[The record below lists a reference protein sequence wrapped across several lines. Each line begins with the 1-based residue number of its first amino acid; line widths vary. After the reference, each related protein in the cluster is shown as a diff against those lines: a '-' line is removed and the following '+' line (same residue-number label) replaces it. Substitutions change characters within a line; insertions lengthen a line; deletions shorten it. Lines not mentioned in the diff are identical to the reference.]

1 MINRHL
7 SEILTGIMK
16 KMPVITLTGPR
27 QSGKTTLVKHC
38 FSDFTY
44 LNLEETD
51 KKELAL
57 TDPRLFFEIYQG
69 NLIIDEAQNVPDIF
83 SWVQVLVDSRKGD
96 RKFILTG
103 SQNFLLLERISQSL
117 AGRTSILQLFPF
129 SMEELKNTSFE
140 LKNYHDYI
148 FKGFYPR
155 LYDQDLNPVR
165 WLDDYLISY
174 IERDVRTII
183 NVGDLIQFQRFVRL
197 CAGRIGQLVNFSQ
210 IGNELGISYHT
221 VQKWL
226 SVLEASFIVFRLQP
240 WYSNYNKRIIKTS
253 KLYFYDTGLASNLL
267 GIKSS
272 DELNIHFMR
281 GALFENLIISEL
293 AKAFYNTGQRPPLYF
308 WRDNSGN
315 EIDCLIEAGQK
326 LIPVEI
332 KSGSTVTGEWLKGIR
347 FFQKLSGTVKPEN
360 SFLIYGG
367 EENQIRTECNVVS
380 WKDAVRNIMK
390 CISFRSY
397 K

>member
-1 MINRHL
+1 M
-7 SEILTGIMK
+7 
-16 KMPVITLTGPR
+16 
-27 QSGKTTLVKHC
+27 
-38 FSDFTY
+38 
-44 LNLEETD
+44 
-51 KKELAL
+51 
-57 TDPRLFFEIYQG
+57 FFEIYKG

-83 SWVQVLVDSRKGD
+83 SWVQVLVDSEKGD

-117 AGRTSILQLFPF
+117 AGRTAILHLFPF

-140 LKNYHDYI
+140 LKDFKDYI

-155 LYDQDLNPVR
+155 LYDHDLSPVR
-165 WLDDYLISY
+165 WLDDYLVSY

-183 NVGDLIQFQRFVRL
+183 NIGDLIQFQRFVRI

-210 IGNELGISYHT
+210 IGNELGLSYHT

-272 DELNIHFMR
+272 DELDIHFMR

-293 AKAFYNTGQRPPLYF
+293 AKTFHNAGQRPSLYF

-315 EIDCLIEAGQK
+315 EIDCLIESGQK
-326 LIPVEI
+326 LIPIEI
-332 KSGSTVTGEWLKGIR
+332 KSGTTITGDWMKGIR
-347 FFQKLSGTVKPEN
+347 FFQKLSGNANPEN

-367 EENQIRTECNVVS
+367 LENQIRSDCNVVS
-380 WKDAVRNIMK
+380 WKDAVAYIK
-390 CISFRSY
+390 KSI
-397 K
+397 

>member
-7 SEILTGIMK
+7 SEILTSISK

-27 QSGKTTLVKHC
+27 QSGKTTLVKQC

-51 KKELAL
+51 KKEIAL
-57 TDPRLFFEIYQG
+57 TDPRLFFEIYKG

-83 SWVQVLVDSRKGD
+83 SWVQVIVDSGKGD
-96 RKFILTG
+96 RKFVLTG

-117 AGRTSILQLFPF
+117 AGRTAILNLFPF
-129 SMEELKNTSFE
+129 SMEELKNTPFE
-140 LKNYHDYI
+140 LKNYKDYI

-155 LYDQDLNPVR
+155 LYEHDLSPVR
-165 WLDDYLISY
+165 WLDDYLLSY
-174 IERDVRTII
+174 IERDVRAII
-183 NVGDLIQFQRFVRL
+183 NIGDLIQFQRFVRI

-210 IGNELGISYHT
+210 IGNDLGISYHT

-240 WYSNYNKRIIKTS
+240 WYSNYNKRIIKTA

-267 GIKSS
+267 GIKSN

-281 GALFENLIISEL
+281 GVLFENLIISEL
-293 AKAFYNTGQRPPLYF
+293 AKAFYNAGQRPSLYF

-315 EIDCLIEAGQK
+315 EIDCLIESGQK
-326 LIPVEI
+326 LIHIEI
-332 KSGSTVTGEWLKGIR
+332 KSGSTFTGDWLKGIR
-347 FFQKLSGTVKPEN
+347 FFQKLAGNINPED

-367 EENQIRTECNVVS
+367 MENQVRPECNVVS
-380 WKDAVRNIMK
+380 WKDAIVHIMK
-390 CISFRSY
+390 Y
-397 K
+397 V

>member
-1 MINRHL
+1 
-7 SEILTGIMK
+7 
-16 KMPVITLTGPR
+16 MPVITLTGPR
-27 QSGKTTLVKHC
+27 QSGKTTLVKQC

-51 KKELAL
+51 KKEIAL
-57 TDPRLFFEIYQG
+57 TDPRLFFEIYKG

-83 SWVQVLVDSRKGD
+83 SWVQVIVDSEKGD

-117 AGRTSILQLFPF
+117 AGRTAILHLFPF

-140 LKNYHDYI
+140 LKNYIDYI

-155 LYDQDLNPVR
+155 LYEHDLSPGR
-165 WLDDYLISY
+165 WLDDYLVSY
-174 IERDVRTII
+174 IERNVRTII
-183 NVGDLIQFQRFVRL
+183 NVGDLIQFQRFVRI

-210 IGNELGISYHT
+210 IGNELGLSYHT

-240 WYSNYNKRIIKTS
+240 WFSNYNKRIIKTS

-293 AKAFYNTGQRPPLYF
+293 AKAFYNTGQRPSLYF

-315 EIDCLIEAGQK
+315 EIDCLIESGQK
-326 LIPVEI
+326 LIPIEI
-332 KSGSTVTGEWLKGIR
+332 KSGTTISGDWLKGIR
-347 FFQKLSGTVKPEN
+347 FFQKLSGNANPEN

-367 EENQIRTECNVVS
+367 LENQIRSDCNVVS
-380 WKDAVRNIMK
+380 WKDVVANIKK
-390 CISFRSY
+390 CI
-397 K
+397 

>member
-1 MINRHL
+1 
-7 SEILTGIMK
+7 
-16 KMPVITLTGPR
+16 
-27 QSGKTTLVKHC
+27 
-38 FSDFTY
+38 
-44 LNLEETD
+44 
-51 KKELAL
+51 
-57 TDPRLFFEIYQG
+57 
-69 NLIIDEAQNVPDIF
+69 
-83 SWVQVLVDSRKGD
+83 
-96 RKFILTG
+96 
-103 SQNFLLLERISQSL
+103 
-117 AGRTSILQLFPF
+117 
-129 SMEELKNTSFE
+129 MEELKNTPFE
-140 LKNYHDYI
+140 LKNYKDYI

-155 LYDQDLNPVR
+155 LYEHDLSPVR
-165 WLDDYLISY
+165 WLDDYLLSY

-183 NVGDLIQFQRFVRL
+183 NIGDLIQFQRFVRI

-210 IGNELGISYHT
+210 IGNELGLSYHT

-240 WYSNYNKRIIKTS
+240 WFSNYNKRIIKTS

-272 DELNIHFMR
+272 DELDIHFMR

-315 EIDCLIEAGQK
+315 EIDCLIESGQK

-332 KSGSTVTGEWLKGIR
+332 KSGTTISGDWLKGIR
-347 FFQKLSGTVKPEN
+347 FFQKLSGNANPEN

-367 EENQIRTECNVVS
+367 LENQIRSDCIIVS
-380 WKDAVRNIMK
+380 WKDAVAYIKK
-390 CISFRSY
+390 CI
-397 K
+397 

>member
-1 MINRHL
+1 MINRHIA
-7 SEILTGIMK
+7 EILTNIIQ

-27 QSGKTTLVKHC
+27 QSGKTTLVKQC

-51 KKELAL
+51 KKEIAL
-57 TDPRLFFEIYQG
+57 KDPRLFFEIYKG
-69 NLIIDEAQNVPDIF
+69 NLIIDEVQNVPDIF
-83 SWVQVLVDSRKGD
+83 SWVQVIVDNEKSD
-96 RKFILTG
+96 RRFVLTG
-103 SQNFLLLERISQSL
+103 SQNFLLLEKISQSL
-117 AGRTSILQLFPF
+117 AGRTAIFHLFPF
-129 SMEELKNTSFE
+129 SMEELKNTPFE
-140 LKNYHDYI
+140 LNNFKDYL

-155 LYDQDLNPVR
+155 LYNQDLDPVR
-165 WLDDYLISY
+165 WLDDYMLSY

-210 IGNELGISYHT
+210 IGNELGLSYHT

-240 WYSNYNKRIIKTS
+240 WFSNYNKRITKTS
-253 KLYFYDTGLASNLL
+253 KLYFYDTGLASNLI

-272 DELNIHFMR
+272 DELDIHFMR

-293 AKAFYNTGQRPPLYF
+293 AKSFYNTGKRPSLYF

-315 EIDCLIEAGQK
+315 EIDCLTESGQE
-326 LIPVEI
+326 LIPIEI
-332 KSGSTVTGEWLKGIR
+332 KSGMTISCDWLKGIR
-347 FFQKLSGTVKPEN
+347 YFQKLTGNVKPEN
-360 SFLIYGG
+360 SFIIYGG
-367 EENQIRTECNVVS
+367 YENQKRSDCNIVS
-380 WKDAVRNIMK
+380 WKNSVSSLK
-390 CISFRSY
+390 
-397 K
+397 

>member
-1 MINRHL
+1 
-7 SEILTGIMK
+7 
-16 KMPVITLTGPR
+16 MPVITLTGPR
-27 QSGKTTLVKHC
+27 QSGKTTLVKQC

-44 LNLEETD
+44 INLEETD
-51 KKELAL
+51 KKEIAL
-57 TDPRLFFEIYQG
+57 TDPRLFFEIYKG

-83 SWVQVLVDSRKGD
+83 SWVQVIVDSGKGD
-96 RKFILTG
+96 RKFVLTG

-117 AGRTSILQLFPF
+117 AGRTAILNLFPF
-129 SMEELKNTSFE
+129 SMEELKNTPFE
-140 LKNYHDYI
+140 LKNYKDYI

-155 LYDQDLNPVR
+155 LYEHDLNPVR
-165 WLDDYLISY
+165 WLDDYLLSY

-183 NVGDLIQFQRFVRL
+183 NIGDLIQFQRFVRI

-210 IGNELGISYHT
+210 IGNELGLSYHT
-221 VQKWL
+221 IQKWL

-240 WYSNYNKRIIKTS
+240 WFSNYNKRIIKTS

-272 DELNIHFMR
+272 DELDIHFMR

-293 AKAFYNTGQRPPLYF
+293 VKAFYNAGQRPSLYF

-315 EIDCLIEAGQK
+315 EIDCLIESGQK

-332 KSGSTVTGEWLKGIR
+332 KSGTTFTGDWLKGIR
-347 FFQKLSGTVKPEN
+347 FFQKLSGNANPEN
-360 SFLIYGG
+360 SFIIYGG
-367 EENQIRTECNVVS
+367 LENQVRPDCIVVS
-380 WKDAVRNIMK
+380 WKDAVAYIKK
-390 CISFRSY
+390 CI
-397 K
+397 

>member
-7 SEILTGIMK
+7 SEILTSIIK
-16 KMPVITLTGPR
+16 KMPVIALTGPR
-27 QSGKTTLVKHC
+27 QSGKTTLVKQC

-51 KKELAL
+51 KKEIAL
-57 TDPRLFFEIYQG
+57 TDPRLFFEIFKG
-69 NLIIDEAQNVPDIF
+69 DLIIDEAQNVPDIF
-83 SWVQVLVDSRKGD
+83 SWVQALVDSEKGD

-117 AGRTSILQLFPF
+117 AGRTAILHLFPF

-140 LKNYHDYI
+140 LKHFKDYI

-155 LYDQDLNPVR
+155 LYDHDLSPVR
-165 WLDDYLISY
+165 WLDDYLVSY

-183 NVGDLIQFQRFVRL
+183 NIGDLIQFQRFVRI

-210 IGNELGISYHT
+210 IGNDLGISYHT

-226 SVLEASFIVFRLQP
+226 SVLEASFIVYRLQP
-240 WYSNYNKRIIKTS
+240 WFSNYNKRIIKTS

-272 DELNIHFMR
+272 DELDIHFMR

-293 AKAFYNTGQRPPLYF
+293 ANPPLLLPLSAYYVCNPLPVVPHLYSF
-308 WRDNSGN
+308 APWSVVPAYRRDPTVSSGTPCGHILN
-315 EIDCLIEAGQK
+315 IIVCLSSDSSAVK
-326 LIPVEI
+326 LIP
-332 KSGSTVTGEWLKGIR
+332 
-347 FFQKLSGTVKPEN
+347 
-360 SFLIYGG
+360 
-367 EENQIRTECNVVS
+367 
-380 WKDAVRNIMK
+380 
-390 CISFRSY
+390 
-397 K
+397 

>member
-1 MINRHL
+1 MIHRHL
-7 SEILTGIMK
+7 SEILTSIIN

-38 FSDFTY
+38 FNDFTY

-51 KKELAL
+51 KKEIAL
-57 TDPRLFFEIYQG
+57 TDPRLFFEIYKG

-83 SWVQVLVDSRKGD
+83 SWVQVLVDSGKGD
-96 RKFILTG
+96 RKFVLTG

-117 AGRTSILQLFPF
+117 AGRTAIFNLFPF
-129 SMEELKNTSFE
+129 SMEELKNTPFE
-140 LKNYHDYI
+140 QKKYNDYI

-155 LYDQDLNPVR
+155 LYDHDLSPVR
-165 WLDDYLISY
+165 WLDDYLLSY

-183 NVGDLIQFQRFVRL
+183 NIGDLIQFQRFIRI

-226 SVLEASFIVFRLQP
+226 SILEASFIVFRLQP
-240 WYSNYNKRIIKTS
+240 WFSNYNKRIIKTS

-272 DELNIHFMR
+272 DELDIHFMR

-293 AKAFYNTGQRPPLYF
+293 AKSFYNAGQRPSLYF

-315 EIDCLIEAGQK
+315 EIDCLIESGQK

-332 KSGSTVTGEWLKGIR
+332 KSGTTISGDWLKGIR
-347 FFQKLSGTVKPEN
+347 FFQKLTGSVNPEN

-367 EENQIRTECNVVS
+367 MENQVRSECMVVS
-380 WKDAVRNIMK
+380 WKDAV
-390 CISFRSY
+390 SY
-397 K
+397 IKKSI

>member
-7 SEILTGIMK
+7 SEILTSIIKTMS
-16 KMPVITLTGPR
+16 VITLTGPR
-27 QSGKTTLVKHC
+27 QSGKTTLVKQC

-51 KKELAL
+51 KKEIAL
-57 TDPRLFFEIYQG
+57 TDPRLFFEIYKG

-83 SWVQVLVDSRKGD
+83 SWVQVIVDSGKGD
-96 RKFILTG
+96 RKFVLTG

-117 AGRTSILQLFPF
+117 AGRTAILNLFPF
-129 SMEELKNTSFE
+129 SMEELKNTPFE
-140 LKNYHDYI
+140 LKNYKDNI

-155 LYDQDLNPVR
+155 LYEHDLSPVR
-165 WLDDYLISY
+165 WLDDYLLSY

-183 NVGDLIQFQRFVRL
+183 NIGDLIQFQRFVRI

-210 IGNELGISYHT
+210 IGNDLGISYHT

-240 WYSNYNKRIIKTS
+240 WFSNYNKRIIKTS

-272 DELNIHFMR
+272 DELDIHFMR

-293 AKAFYNTGQRPPLYF
+293 AKAFYNAGQRPSLYF

-315 EIDCLIEAGQK
+315 EIDCLIESGQK

-332 KSGSTVTGEWLKGIR
+332 KSGATITGEWLKGLR
-347 FFQKLSGTVKPEN
+347 FFQKLSGNANPEN

-367 EENQIRTECNVVS
+367 PENQIRPDCIVVG
-380 WKDAVRNIMK
+380 WKDAIEYIRKHI
-390 CISFRSY
+390 
-397 K
+397 

>member
-7 SEILTGIMK
+7 SEILIDIIN

-27 QSGKTTLVKHC
+27 QSGKTTLVKQC

-44 LNLEETD
+44 INLEETD
-51 KKELAL
+51 KKEIAL
-57 TDPRLFFEIYQG
+57 TDPRLFFEIYKG

-83 SWVQVLVDSRKGD
+83 SWVQVIVDSGKSD
-96 RKFILTG
+96 RKFVLTG

-117 AGRTSILQLFPF
+117 AGRTAILNLFPF
-129 SMEELKNTSFE
+129 SMEELKNTPFE
-140 LKNYHDYI
+140 LKNYKDYI

-155 LYDQDLNPVR
+155 LYEHDLSPVR
-165 WLDDYLISY
+165 WLDDYLLSY

-183 NVGDLIQFQRFVRL
+183 NIGDLIHFQRFVRI

-210 IGNELGISYHT
+210 IGNDLGISYHT

-240 WYSNYNKRIIKTS
+240 WFSNYNKRIIKTS

-267 GIKSS
+267 GIKSN
-272 DELNIHFMR
+272 DELDIHFMR

-293 AKAFYNTGQRPPLYF
+293 AKAFYNAGQRPSLYF

-315 EIDCLIEAGQK
+315 EIDCLIESGQK

-332 KSGSTVTGEWLKGIR
+332 KSGTTITDDWLKGIR
-347 FFQKLSGTVKPEN
+347 FFQKLSGNANPEN

-367 EENQIRTECNVVS
+367 PENQIRPDCNVVS
-380 WKDAVRNIMK
+380 WKDAVANI
-390 CISFRSY
+390 RS
-397 K
+397 

>member
-7 SEILTGIMK
+7 SEILTSIIK

-27 QSGKTTLVKHC
+27 QSGKTTLVKQC

-51 KKELAL
+51 KKEIAL
-57 TDPRLFFEIYQG
+57 TDPRLFFEIYKG

-83 SWVQVLVDSRKGD
+83 SWVQVITDSGSGN
-96 RKFILTG
+96 RKFVLTG

-117 AGRTSILQLFPF
+117 AGRSAILHLFPF
-129 SMEELKNTSFE
+129 SMEELEKTLFE
-140 LKNYHDYI
+140 LKNYKDYV

-155 LYDQDLNPVR
+155 LYDHDLNPVR
-165 WLDDYLISY
+165 WLDDYLVSY
-174 IERDVRTII
+174 IERDVRTILNI
-183 NVGDLIQFQRFVRL
+183 GDLIQFQRFVRI

-226 SVLEASFIVFRLQP
+226 SVLESSFIVFRLQP
-240 WYSNYNKRIIKTS
+240 WFSNYNKRIIKTS
-253 KLYFYDTGLASNLL
+253 KLYFYDTGLACNLL
-267 GIKSS
+267 GIRGS
-272 DELNIHFMR
+272 DEVNIHFMN

-293 AKAFYNTGQRPPLYF
+293 EKAFYNTGQRPSLYF

-315 EIDCLIEAGQK
+315 EIDCLIESGQK

-332 KSGSTVTGEWLKGIR
+332 KSGTTFTDSWLKGIR
-347 FFQKLSGTVKPEN
+347 FFQKLAGNINPED

-367 EENQIRTECNVVS
+367 IENQVRPDCNVVS
-380 WKDAVRNIMK
+380 WKDAVK
-390 CISFRSY
+390 YISKY
-397 K
+397 I

>member
-7 SEILTGIMK
+7 SEILTSIVK
-16 KMPVITLTGPR
+16 KMSVITLTGPR
-27 QSGKTTLVKHC
+27 QSGKTTLVKQC

-44 LNLEETD
+44 INLEETD
-51 KKELAL
+51 KKEIAL
-57 TDPRLFFEIYQG
+57 TDPRLFFEIYKG

-83 SWVQVLVDSRKGD
+83 SWVQVIVDSGKGD
-96 RKFILTG
+96 RKFVLTG

-117 AGRTSILQLFPF
+117 AGRTAILNLFPF
-129 SMEELKNTSFE
+129 SMEELKNTPFE
-140 LKNYHDYI
+140 LKNYNDYI

-165 WLDDYLISY
+165 WLDDYLVSY
-174 IERDVRTII
+174 IERDVRTILNI
-183 NVGDLIQFQRFVRL
+183 GDLIQFQRFVRI

-210 IGNELGISYHT
+210 IGNDLGISYHT
-221 VQKWL
+221 VQKWI

-240 WYSNYNKRIIKTS
+240 WFSNYNKRIIKTS

-293 AKAFYNTGQRPPLYF
+293 AKAFYNAGQRPSLYF

-315 EIDCLIEAGQK
+315 EIDCLIESGQK
-326 LIPVEI
+326 LIPIEI
-332 KSGSTVTGEWLKGIR
+332 KSGTTITGDWLKGIR
-347 FFQKLSGTVKPEN
+347 FFQKLSGNTNPEN

-367 EENQIRTECNVVS
+367 LENQIRTDCIVVG
-380 WKDAVRNIMK
+380 WQDAVEYIKK
-390 CISFRSY
+390 CI
-397 K
+397 

>member
-7 SEILTGIMK
+7 SEILINIIK
-16 KMPVITLTGPR
+16 KMPVVTLTGPR

-51 KKELAL
+51 KKEIAL
-57 TDPRLFFEIYQG
+57 TDPRLFFEIYKG

-83 SWVQVLVDSRKGD
+83 SWVQVIVDSGKDD
-96 RKFILTG
+96 RKFVLTG

-117 AGRTSILQLFPF
+117 AGRTAILHLFPL
-129 SMEELKNTSFE
+129 SMEELKNTPFE
-140 LKNYHDYI
+140 LKKYRDYI

-155 LYDQDLNPVR
+155 LFEHDLNPVR
-165 WLDDYLISY
+165 WLDDYLLSY
-174 IERDVRTII
+174 IERDVRKII
-183 NVGDLIQFQRFVRL
+183 NIGDLIQFQRFVRI

-210 IGNELGISYHT
+210 IGNELGLSYHT

-240 WYSNYNKRIIKTS
+240 WFSNYNKRIIKTS

-272 DELNIHFMR
+272 DELDIHFMR

-293 AKAFYNTGQRPPLYF
+293 AKAFYNAGQRPSLYF

-315 EIDCLIEAGQK
+315 EIDCLIESGQK
-326 LIPVEI
+326 LFPVEI
-332 KSGSTVTGEWLKGIR
+332 KSGTTITGDWLKGIKY
-347 FFQKLSGTVKPEN
+347 FQKLSGNVIPEN

-367 EENQIRTECNVVS
+367 LENQIRSDCNVIS
-380 WKDAVRNIMK
+380 WKDAVEYIKK
-390 CISFRSY
+390 CI
-397 K
+397 

>member
-1 MINRHL
+1 MISRHL
-7 SEILTGIMK
+7 SEILTSIIK

-27 QSGKTTLVKHC
+27 QSGKTTLVKQC
-38 FSDFTY
+38 FSDFNY
-44 LNLEETD
+44 INLEETD

-57 TDPRLFFEIYQG
+57 TDPRLFFEIYKG

-83 SWVQVLVDSRKGD
+83 SWVQVIVDSEKSD

-117 AGRTSILQLFPF
+117 AVRTAILHLFPF
-129 SMEELKNTSFE
+129 SMEELKNTPFD
-140 LKNYHDYI
+140 LKDYKDFI

-155 LYDQDLNPVR
+155 LYEHDLNPVR
-165 WLDDYLISY
+165 WLDDYLLSI

-183 NVGDLIQFQRFVRL
+183 NIGDLIQFQRFVRI

-210 IGNELGISYHT
+210 IGNELGLSYHT

-226 SVLEASFIVFRLQP
+226 SVLEASFIVYRLQP
-240 WYSNYNKRIIKTS
+240 WFSNYNKRIIKTS

-272 DELNIHFMR
+272 DELDIHFMR
-281 GALFENLIISEL
+281 GSLFENLIISEL
-293 AKAFYNTGQRPPLYF
+293 AKAFYNAGQRPSLYF

-315 EIDCLIEAGQK
+315 EIDCLIESGQK

-332 KSGSTVTGEWLKGIR
+332 KSGTTISGDWLKGIR
-347 FFQKLSGTVKPEN
+347 FFQKLTGNVNPEN

-367 EENQIRTECNVVS
+367 LENQIQPDCNVVS
-380 WKDAVRNIMK
+380 WKDAVEYIK
-390 CISFRSY
+390 KYI
-397 K
+397 